1 MLGPGRTPVYLRV
14 ILALE
19 TRSMTDLQDLVDQL
33 KAIQTAAAIPDDR
46 KNDLVYV
53 QAALEVI
60 KAYVTAALD
69 KLEPLS

>member
-1 MLGPGRTPVYLRV
+1 
-14 ILALE
+14 
-19 TRSMTDLQDLVDQL
+19 MTDLQDLVDQL